1 MIYYCWILIIII
13 NVRTFICLIQFS
25 LIHFP
30 FLMSELGFTYK
41 KIHACPND
49 CVLFWKEFE
58 LLDDCPKCKTSRWKY
73 QGSKKIPQKVLRYFP
88 LKPRLQ
94 RLFVNKD
101 IAENMRWHKEKRVH
115 EENALRHP
123 ADSEAWIDFD
133 SKHPLFGND
142 SRNVRLGLAS
152 DGFTPF
158 SNMGTS
164 YSIWPVILV
173 PYNLPPWMCMKDPYF
188 MLSMLIP
195 GPKGP
200 GNEIDVYLQP
210 LVDELKEL
218 WGPGIETYD
227 AYKEEKFVL
236 RAALMWTISDLPA
249 LSYLSG
255 WPTSGYNACPVCMS
269 ETACEHLPNSQKRC
283 YMGHRRFLPI
293 NHKWRDEMKAFDG
306 KKEHRS
312 APKRLSGLEILE
324 QLSAI
329 EHEKFGKLL
338 KSTKKKGEGK
348 KRKRGEIGKSVEN
361 KLKWKKHSIFF
372 ELPYW
377 KTLKMRHNLDI
388 MHIEKNVCD
397 NVLGTLMSIS
407 GKTKDNKR
415 ARRDLMEKGLKPSLH
430 LQGEREDMPS
440 ASYTLSQ
447 DEKKIFCEFLSS
459 IKFPDGFASNISRCV
474 KEKECIVS
482 GLKSHDSHIILQRL
496 LPLATRGYLNKDVYQ
511 VLLELSDFFK
521 NLCSKTL
528 YLDVLDKMEKQM
540 VLTLCKLE
548 RIFPPSFFDVMI
560 HLMTHL
566 ASEAKIA
573 GPVQYRWMYPFERYV
588 RNKARPEASI
598 AEQYIDNECM
608 TFCSMYLHNVE
619 TRFNRMERNY
629 DVSEQLGIFSVFA
642 CKGRPFGGPKYEEL
656 SNSDWKKIHIFVL
669 KNCQE
674 IEHYRSEHMVQL
686 EAESDQNVDER
697 HDIQFPTWFKK
708 RVEELHV
715 EGLASEEL
723 LSLANGPDTRVK
735 LYSGCN
741 VNGFRFHT
749 KDRGSNKK
757 TQNSGVVVEGEHHK
771 NIIDF
776 YGVLKDIIEVDYL
789 RGGKRVLIFRCDWW
803 SLKKSLGIWK
813 DRDSNITSVNVC
825 KTWYEDQPFVL
836 AYQVRQVYYVQ
847 DLKLGKN
854 WRVVEKI
861 QPRGSYDVPKRN
873 DMEPNDL
880 EEPYQEEEPDDLI
893 HFIDIEE

>member
-1 MIYYCWILIIII
+1 MIYYCWILIIIF
-13 NVRTFICLIQFS
+13 NVRTCIFR
-25 LIHFP
+25 IHF
-30 FLMSELGFTYK
+30 K

-58 LLDDCPKCKTSRWKY
+58 LLDDCSKCKTCRWKY

-101 IAENMRWHKEKRVH
+101 IAENMRWHKEKRVN
-115 EENALRHP
+115 EENALRHL

-133 SKHPLFGND
+133 SKHQLFA
-142 SRNVRLGLAS
+142 SS

-173 PYNLPPWMCMKDPYF
+173 PFNLPPWMCMKDPYF

-218 WGPGIETYD
+218 WGAGIEAYD
-227 AYKEEKFVL
+227 AYKEEKFIL

-255 WPTSGYNACPVCMS
+255 WPTSGYSACPVCMS
-269 ETACEHLPNSQKRC
+269 ETTCEHLPNSQKRC
-283 YMGHRRFLPI
+283 YMGHRHFLPI
-293 NHKWRDEMKAFDG
+293 NHKWRNEMKAFDG
-306 KKEHRS
+306 KKE
-312 APKRLSGLEILE
+312 KEILE

-338 KSTKKKGEGK
+338 K
-348 KRKRGEIGKSVEN
+348 KRGEIGKSVEN

-377 KTLKMRHNLDI
+377 KTLKMRQNLDI

-397 NVLGTLMSIS
+397 N
-407 GKTKDNKR
+407 
-415 ARRDLMEKGLKPSLH
+415 GLKPSLH

-474 KEKECIVS
+474 KEKECVVS

-496 LPLATRGYLNKDVYQ
+496 LPLATRGYLNKEVYQ
-511 VLLELSDFFK
+511 VLLELSDFFRK
-521 NLCSKTL
+521 LCSKTL

-548 RIFPPSFFDVMI
+548 RIFPPYFFDVMI

-566 ASEAKIA
+566 ASEAKIV
-573 GPVQYRWMYPFERYV
+573 GPVQYRWMKLGVFKRYV

-642 CKGRPFGGPKYEEL
+642 CKGRPFGGPKYEEI

-674 IEHYRSEHMVQL
+674 IEHYRSDL
-686 EAESDQNVDER
+686 NVDER

-708 RVEELHV
+708 RVDELHV

-723 LSLANGPDTRVK
+723 LSLANGLDTRVK
-735 LYSGCN
+735 LYNGCN

-749 KDRGSNKK
+749 KDL
-757 TQNSGVVVEGEHHK
+757 VVEGEHHK
-771 NIIDF
+771 RIIDF

-803 SLKKSLGIWK
+803 SVKKSLEIRK

-861 QPRGSYDVPKRN
+861 QPRVSYDVPTRN

-880 EEPYQEEEPDDLI
+880 ENPSQEEEPDDFN